1 MPPGRFRKN
10 LAATSLAARIRHANN
25 RPQVPFAYR
34 GRNPLPIDG
43 LGMEVLS

>member
-1 MPPGRFRKN
+1 MSPGRPGKH
-10 LAATSLAARIRHANN
+10 LVAPLPAARIRHANN

-43 LGMEVLS
+43 IGMEVL